1 MPPLLHILP
10 HANKWPPLYPLSY
23 TLSGHLQH
31 APLQQPL
38 PHYLQTIIDL
48 WHNDP
53 WLSK

>member
-31 APLQQPL
+31 APATTASTP
-38 PHYLQTIIDL
+38 TT
-48 WHNDP
+48 
-53 WLSK
+53 SKQL